1 MVCVQVPQLF
11 PPIYPAFIACGFCLA
26 CCKLSLFS
34 RSSVKPFSLAVLF
47 RTRQKCNETQKA
59 CAAHKQQRCPLFFS
73 AAAAAVIARKL
84 KSERS
89 KKPPKVVVA
98 VLRIK
103 HVVALTKISKLSAS
117 LLLRRRRA
125 PNEPD

>member
-1 MVCVQVPQLF
+1 VPQF
-11 PPIYPAFIACGFCLA
+11 FSFIYLAFIHLGFMPCGFCLA

-34 RSSVKPFSLAVLF
+34 RSSVKPFSLVVLF

-59 CAAHKQQRCPLFFS
+59 CAAHKQQRFPLFFS
-73 AAAAAVIARKL
+73 AAAAAVIAREL

-89 KKPPKVVVA
+89 KNPPEIVVA

-103 HVVALTKISKLSAS
+103 HVVALTKTSKLSSS
-117 LLLRRRRA
+117 LVLRRRA
-125 PNEPD
+125 PNMPD